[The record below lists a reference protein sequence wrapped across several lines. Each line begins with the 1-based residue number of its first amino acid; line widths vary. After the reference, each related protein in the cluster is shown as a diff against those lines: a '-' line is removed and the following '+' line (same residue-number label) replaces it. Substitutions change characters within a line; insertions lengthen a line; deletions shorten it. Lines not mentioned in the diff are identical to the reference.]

1 MNSKELEIL
10 KRDIGQARYQH
21 SLRVA
26 DKAKKL
32 ARIYGEDEEKA
43 YKAGLLHDCGKFLD
57 KELIL
62 KKVEEFGIIVD
73 GLMIDNPELIHAQ
86 LGSSMAELVYGIE
99 DRDILNSIKFHTT
112 ARKDM
117 SCLEKIIFIADF
129 IEPGRIFDPVE
140 EIRQMAYLDLNKS
153 IIMALD
159 TTIKFLIDEK
169 KTISTDSIE
178 ARNYLKLEEKGFIYD

>member
-62 KKVEEFGIIVD
+62 KKVEEFAIIVD

>member
-1 MNSKELEIL
+1 MRKRQVDKL
-10 KRDIGQARYQH
+10 KRDIGLARYQH

-26 DKAKKL
+26 EEAKKL
-32 ARIYGEDEEKA
+32 ASIYDEDEEKA
-43 YKAGLLHDCGKFLD
+43 YKAGLLHDCGKLFD

-62 KKVEEFGIIVD
+62 KKAEEFGIIVD

-86 LGSSMAELVYGIE
+86 LGASMAEKIYGIE

-129 IEPGRIFDPVE
+129 IEPGRTFDPVDKV
-140 EIRQMAYLDLNKS
+140 RQMAYLDLNKS

-159 TTIKFLIDEK
+159 TTIKFLIDEE
-169 KTISTDSIE
+169 KTISIDSIE
-178 ARNYLKLEEKGFIYD
+178 ARNYLKLEGKGFSI